1 MAYRQTFAGRSLAV
15 TLMMS
20 ASHLAWTAT
29 ASAQSM
35 PDMAPMQ
42 CDQTL
47 SVDDL
52 AGITAPKAS
61 KAYDIVVS
69 VPSLANPYIQALIYG
84 AVRAAEDSGVTVRV
98 SSGSGMMDSAAQIRQ
113 LENALSR
120 KTDALLI
127 NVADPAGLATI
138 IEETADQGIPV
149 FDVGTLSASDKS
161 RKVVQDDFAVG
172 QFAVQT
178 IAKHVPEGGA
188 GIVLGG
194 PANAIWA
201 QRRVAGFSEEI
212 KKHPNLTLS
221 AVANSDSTPT
231 DGLQK
236 FQNAAQAHPD
246 VDWIYTV
253 FSLLLPPDAIPPEH
267 QDAAYV
273 GSSYDAIM
281 LNAVKN
287 GTAAAA
293 LADFPIAVGYV
304 ALSQA
309 VAVLDGDNSVVW
321 RTCIPAGAV
330 TVENASEPVWERF
343 NTVPEGWTVPSGQ

>member
-1 MAYRQTFAGRSLAV
+1 MNYVQTLARPIV
-15 TLMMS
+15 VGLLLSSS
-20 ASHLAWTAT
+20 AISTALAQETPA
-29 ASAQSM
+29 
-35 PDMAPMQ
+35 MAPME
-42 CDQTL
+42 CDTTL
-47 SVDDL
+47 TVEDL
-52 AGITAPKAS
+52 SNAAAPKANER
-61 KAYDIVVS
+61 YNIVVS
-69 VPSLANPYIQALIYG
+69 VPSLANPYIVALVHG
-84 AVRAAEDSGVTVRV
+84 AYKAAEDAGVDIRV

-127 NVADPAGLATI
+127 NPADPAGLATI
-138 IEETADQGIPV
+138 IDETVDNGIPV
-149 FDVGTLSASDKS
+149 FDVGTLSNSAKS

-178 IAKHVPEGGA
+178 LAKYLPNGGQ

-201 QRRVAGFSEEI
+201 QRRVAGFQEEI
-212 KKHPNLTLS
+212 KKFPNMTLN

-231 DGLQK
+231 EGLRK
-236 FQNAAQAHPD
+236 FQNAAQANPQ

-253 FSLLLPPDAIPPEH
+253 FSLLLPPSAIPAEH
-267 QDAAYV
+267 QNAAYV
-273 GSSYDAIM
+273 GSNYDAIM
-281 LNAVKN
+281 LDAVKN

-304 ALSQA
+304 AVSDA
-309 VAVLDGDNSVVW
+309 VKVLNGDDRIVQ

-330 TVENASEPVWERF
+330 SKENANESVWERF
-343 NTVPEGWTVPSGQ
+343 NTVPEGWTVPSTQ